1 MAVAALTASG
11 AGLTAGAASSLPA
24 AVVTLDGVAAPGL
37 APLSLRLTGGE
48 RVAILGPNG
57 TGKTTL
63 LRLLA
68 GLARPSQGRLEVR
81 APPALVPQAFAA
93 SLLPWRSV
101 RDNLLLPLQRARLPA
116 AELEQRLGRALD
128 AAALPSA
135 LLSRWPQALSGGEQ
149 QRVALARALMQPP
162 GLLLLDEPM
171 SALDIAARL
180 AVRRALP
187 ALADQL
193 GLTLVLVSHDVDDAC
208 ALASRALLL
217 GRVGQRL
224 ELALGDGGRP
234 RLLRALGE
242 LCAG

>member
-1 MAVAALTASG
+1 MAVAALSSD
-11 AGLTAGAASSLPA
+11 GAALPAPARPA
-24 AVVTLDGVAAPGL
+24 AVATLVGVAAPGL
-37 APLSLRLTGGE
+37 APLSLTLTRGE
-48 RVAILGPNG
+48 RIAVLGPNG

-68 GLARPSQGRLEVR
+68 GLARPSQGHLEVR
-81 APPALVPQAFAA
+81 AAPALVPQAFAA

-101 RDNLLLPLQRARLPA
+101 HENLLLPLRRARLPA
-116 AELEQRLGRALD
+116 AELEQRLAAALD
-128 AAALPSA
+128 AAALPAA
-135 LLSRWPQALSGGEQ
+135 LLPRWPQALSGGEQ
-149 QRVALARALMQPP
+149 QRVVLARTLMQPP

-187 ALADQL
+187 ALAEQL

-217 GRVGQRL
+217 GRAGQRV
-224 ELALGDGGRP
+224 EVALGDGGRA

-242 LCAG
+242 LCAA

>member
-11 AGLTAGAASSLPA
+11 AALSGAASQPA
-24 AVVTLDGVAAPGL
+24 AVVTLDDVAAPGL
-37 APLSLRLTGGE
+37 APLSLTVTRGE
-48 RVAILGPNG
+48 RIAILGPNG

-68 GLARPSQGRLEVR
+68 GLARPSHGRLAVQV
-81 APPALVPQAFAA
+81 APALVPQAFAA

-101 RDNLLLPLQRARLPA
+101 RDNLLLPLLRARLPA

-135 LLSRWPQALSGGEQ
+135 LLPRWPQALSGGEQ
-149 QRVALARALMQPP
+149 QRVVLARALMQPP

-193 GLTLVLVSHDVDDAC
+193 GLTVVLVSHDVDDAC

-217 GRVGQRL
+217 GRAGERV
-224 ELALGDGGRP
+224 EVALGDGGRA

-242 LCAG
+242 LCAA

>member
-11 AGLTAGAASSLPA
+11 AALSGAASQPA
-24 AVVTLDGVAAPGL
+24 AVVTLDDVAAPGL
-37 APLSLRLTGGE
+37 APLSLTVTRGE
-48 RVAILGPNG
+48 RIAILGPNG

-68 GLARPSQGRLEVR
+68 GLARPSQGRLAVHV
-81 APPALVPQAFAA
+81 APALVPQVFAA

-101 RDNLLLPLQRARLPA
+101 RDNLLLPLLRARLPA
-116 AELEQRLGRALD
+116 AELEQHLSRAID

-135 LLSRWPQALSGGEQ
+135 LLPRWPQALSGGEQ
-149 QRVALARALMQPP
+149 QRVVLARALMQPP

-187 ALADQL
+187 GLADQL
-193 GLTLVLVSHDVDDAC
+193 GLTVVRVSHDVDDAC

-217 GRVGQRL
+217 GRAGERV
-224 ELALGDGGRP
+224 EVALGDGGRA

-242 LCAG
+242 LCAA